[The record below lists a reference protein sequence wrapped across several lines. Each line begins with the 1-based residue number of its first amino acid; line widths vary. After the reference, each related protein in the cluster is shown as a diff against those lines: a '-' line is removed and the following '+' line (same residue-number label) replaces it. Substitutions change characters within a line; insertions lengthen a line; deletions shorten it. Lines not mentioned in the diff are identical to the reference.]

1 MTHRPLVRSMVTY
14 VHGVACPL
22 LLPSG
27 TCPAWRFQ
35 PHTVPALLSNCFS
48 LPRPG
53 CAWHKFL
60 DRTSY
65 DEAPE
70 WLTACWL
77 AGCLGCARGLCAP
90 PGKLKQCYHI
100 HDACGSEQCVV
111 VTYRRNLLLVRVL
124 WRMLCQVLLRV
135 MHMCYQSRHAR
146 PKRGAARRVAY
157 TMRQGGRGHGKAY
170 EKTRRSH
177 NKSRS
182 QGRARREQWARIH
195 EPHAT

>member
-1 MTHRPLVRSMVTY
+1 MASLAHACSPLVHVS
-14 VHGVACPL
+14 HGGFSHTPCQLCFLIASACPGQAARGTSSWTGPATTRPQSGL
-22 LLPSG
+22 LLAG
-27 TCPAWRFQ
+27 WPAVWA
-35 PHTVPALLSNCFS
+35 ALVVCV
-48 LPRPG
+48 
-53 CAWHKFL
+53 
-60 DRTSY
+60 
-65 DEAPE
+65 
-70 WLTACWL
+70 
-77 AGCLGCARGLCAP
+77 P